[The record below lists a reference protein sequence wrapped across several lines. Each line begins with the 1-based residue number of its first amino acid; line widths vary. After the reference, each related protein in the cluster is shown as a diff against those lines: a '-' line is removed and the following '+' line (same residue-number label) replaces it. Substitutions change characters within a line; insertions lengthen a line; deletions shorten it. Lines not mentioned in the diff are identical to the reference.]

1 MKTALIEKYSTM
13 GGTCLNVGCIP
24 SKSLLDSSH
33 HYENALHNFED
44 HGISVDGKIK
54 LDLGKMM
61 SRKSSVVEQ
70 TTKGLEYLM
79 SKNDVTVYHGLG
91 SFKDDSTIQINV
103 DGKTQ
108 TINGKNIII
117 ATGSNPTKLS
127 DTIKSNNI
135 VDSEGAIMFDSI
147 PKHLIVIGAGII
159 GLELGSVWA
168 RLGSKVTILE
178 SQPDFLPFLDARV
191 SRQVLREFNR

>member
-1 MKTALIEKYSTM
+1 MSTYDVIVIGSGPGGYVSAIRAAQLGMKTALIEKYSTM

-61 SRKSSVVEQ
+61 SRKLSVVEQ

-79 SKNDVTVYHGLG
+79 SKNDVTVYHGCLLYT
-91 SFKDDSTIQINV
+91 SPSPRD
-103 DGKTQ
+103 
-108 TINGKNIII
+108 
-117 ATGSNPTKLS
+117 
-127 DTIKSNNI
+127 
-135 VDSEGAIMFDSI
+135 
-147 PKHLIVIGAGII
+147 
-159 GLELGSVWA
+159 
-168 RLGSKVTILE
+168 
-178 SQPDFLPFLDARV
+178 
-191 SRQVLREFNR
+191 